1 MVPSIWQI
9 FLILIIILIL
19 FGAGKLPSVVKELF
33 KGIKKFDSSF
43 KEDK

>member
-33 KGIKKFDSSF
+33 KSIKKFDSSF